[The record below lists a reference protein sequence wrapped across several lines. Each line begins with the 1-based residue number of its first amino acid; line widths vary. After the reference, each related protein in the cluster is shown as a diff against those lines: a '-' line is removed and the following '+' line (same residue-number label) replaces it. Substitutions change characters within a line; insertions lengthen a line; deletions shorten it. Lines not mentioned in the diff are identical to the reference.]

1 MNHLGILQPETIITE
16 KKNDQRG
23 SIADSRQRKEI
34 SEYENRPTE
43 IIQFEDQKQETI
55 GVPTVAQW

>member
-55 GVPTVAQW
+55 GVPTVAQ